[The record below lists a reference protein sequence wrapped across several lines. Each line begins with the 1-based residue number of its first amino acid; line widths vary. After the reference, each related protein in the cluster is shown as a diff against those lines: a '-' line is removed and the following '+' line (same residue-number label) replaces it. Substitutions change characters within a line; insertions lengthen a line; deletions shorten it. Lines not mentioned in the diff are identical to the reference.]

1 MGVVVSIPTP
11 TGIMMAALAAT
22 AALPAAAAANADF
35 HPNHGVAAAPSVMV
49 GGGVAAPVVDMNNQF
64 LGPDS
69 FSAGGALHD
78 SSFSQPYLMS

>member
-22 AALPAAAAANADF
+22 AALPAVAGAHADFHMNRAAAA
-35 HPNHGVAAAPSVMV
+35 VPSAMV
-49 GGGVAAPVVDMNNQF
+49 DGGVAAPVVDMNSQF

-69 FSAGGALHD
+69 FTAGGALHD
-78 SSFSQPYLMS
+78 SSFSGPYL